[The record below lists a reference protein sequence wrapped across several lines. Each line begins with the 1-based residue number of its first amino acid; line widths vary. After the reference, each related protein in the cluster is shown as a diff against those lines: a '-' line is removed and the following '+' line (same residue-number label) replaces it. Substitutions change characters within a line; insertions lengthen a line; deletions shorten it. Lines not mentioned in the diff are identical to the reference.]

1 MDFIWGWE
9 WTASLKHD
17 DEFAGKSRVRNGQVL
32 PPLRR
37 AAPLSSEALLPDE
50 APRAVRQI
58 LLNALSNDGA
68 VRPARE
74 GEHPTG
80 KRDGK

>member
-32 PPLRR
+32 PPLRC
-37 AAPLSSEALLPDE
+37 AALPSSEALLPDE
-50 APRAVRQI
+50 APHEVRQI
-58 LLNALSNDGA
+58 LPNAPRNNGA
-68 VRPARE
+68 VRPARK

-80 KRDGK
+80 KGDGK